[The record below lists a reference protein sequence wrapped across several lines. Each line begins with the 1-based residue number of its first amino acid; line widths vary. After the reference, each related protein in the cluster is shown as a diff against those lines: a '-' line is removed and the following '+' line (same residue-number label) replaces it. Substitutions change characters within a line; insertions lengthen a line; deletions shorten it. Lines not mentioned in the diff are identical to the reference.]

1 MTTTQIEIDVLSAE
15 LEKKIADIEKYN
27 HDIRKAMEE
36 NINYKSG
43 TEIRKNEVAQLEK
56 ELESLKNSIPDFS
69 EEICEKYLKYQEQK
83 TYYENLVKDYQEI
96 ERRIIKSEENITLYN
111 DCIAETKMRIEYLKK
126 ALEKTKNNL
135 KED

>member
-36 NINYKSG
+36 NIKYKSG

-69 EEICEKYLKYQEQK
+69 EEICEMYLKYQEQK

-96 ERRIIKSEENITLYN
+96 ERRIIKSEENITLYE